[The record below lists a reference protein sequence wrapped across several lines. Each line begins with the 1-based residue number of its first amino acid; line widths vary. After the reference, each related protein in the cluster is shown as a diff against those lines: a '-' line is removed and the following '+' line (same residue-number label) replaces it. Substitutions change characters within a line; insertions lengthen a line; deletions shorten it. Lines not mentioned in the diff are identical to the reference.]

1 MADAEDAHGV
11 VFQSEQYTVISEAKP
26 ERASHIA
33 VQRSYVARASACKT
47 ENALKGAWRL
57 ASKRLSMSP
66 IIAVIRPD

>member
-47 ENALKGAWRL
+47 ENALKGAWR
-57 ASKRLSMSP
+57 
-66 IIAVIRPD
+66 